1 MGRETWHS
9 VEWEKDKLASTS
21 TVRPSIGPFAR
32 VAVIVF
38 TFLFEGLTP
47 FVYYQSHELNVPA
60 SLPTE
65 LHAASQ
71 LIPTACV
78 HIYGAIFITCLSPL
92 QPKEDQKQL
101 FNVDPSMMTGGL
113 RRYFGRFFCFRVY
126 KGELQ
131 SENAQVSLMHGRCSV
146 AFSVPRADEMF
157 QLHFSTSHLLIDKIY
172 CVATSHHVHR
182 PAAPDGLN
190 GTNRSLCQL
199 EECSRPSPS
208 NYIVNHSSKVD
219 QDDQEFKIK

>member
-113 RRYFGRFFCFRVY
+113 RRYFGRFFLFSC
-126 KGELQ
+126 LQ
-131 SENAQVSLMHGRCSV
+131 RWIAVG
-146 AFSVPRADEMF
+146 
-157 QLHFSTSHLLIDKIY
+157 
-172 CVATSHHVHR
+172 
-182 PAAPDGLN
+182 
-190 GTNRSLCQL
+190 
-199 EECSRPSPS
+199 ECSSFTHARTVQRGIFCASGGWNVSTAFLYITSP
-208 NYIVNHSSKVD
+208 YW
-219 QDDQEFKIK
+219 